1 LFALI
6 DEYMNKNTVI
16 SVLAAL
22 KREIGPFLG
31 FMDKVTRKRHS
42 GFTIWEGLFSGVR
55 VRVITT
61 GMATEPPIDMLRD
74 CSLLL
79 STGFCGALRGTVHT
93 GDLVVSSSVAFGD
106 RDLIT
111 RILNPHSS
119 TSSFEGSGVFD
130 INVDDELL
138 SVIREKLSR
147 NGQVVH
153 VGRTVTCARTINK
166 REEKSMLGKY
176 FDALAV
182 DMEDYRRLGITRQ
195 LGTKMY
201 CVRAVLDDSEDTI
214 PGSWSGLG
222 PGKLSALL
230 RKITPAQQSIGHML
244 TAIVPAALKKMEM
257 E

>member
-1 LFALI
+1 
-6 DEYMNKNTVI
+6 MNKGTVI
-16 SVLAAL
+16 AVLAAL

-31 FMDKVTRKRHS
+31 LMDKVTRKRHS
-42 GFTIWEGLFSGVR
+42 GCSIWEGLFSGVR
-55 VRVITT
+55 VSVITT
-61 GMATEPPIDMLRD
+61 GTATEPPLDLLRD

-79 STGFCGALRGTVHT
+79 STGFCGALRGAVHT

-106 RDLIT
+106 GDLIT
-111 RILNPHSS
+111 RILDPHSS
-119 TSSFEGSGVFD
+119 TGLFEGSGVFD
-130 INVDDELL
+130 IDVDNELL

-166 REEKSMLGKY
+166 REEKSILGKY

-182 DMEDYRRLGITRQ
+182 DMEDYRRLRIARQ
-195 LGTKMY
+195 LATKMY

-214 PGSWSGLG
+214 PGPWSGIG

-230 RKITPAQQSIGHML
+230 RKITPAQQSIGRML
-244 TAIVPAALKKMEM
+244 VAFVPAALKKMEI

>member
-1 LFALI
+1 
-6 DEYMNKNTVI
+6 MNRDTVI
-16 SVLAAL
+16 AVLAAL

-31 FMDKVTRKRHS
+31 LMDKVTRKRHS
-42 GFTIWEGLFSGVR
+42 GCSIWEGLFSNVK

-61 GMATEPPIDMLRD
+61 GMATEPPIDLLRG

-79 STGFCGALRGTVHT
+79 STGFCGASRGTIHT

-106 RDLIT
+106 GDLIT

-119 TSSFEGSGVFD
+119 TGSFEGSGVFD
-130 INVDDELL
+130 IEVGNELL
-138 SVIREKLSR
+138 SVIREKLSL

-153 VGRTVTCARTINK
+153 VGRTVTCARVIKN
-166 REEKSMLGKY
+166 REEKGRIGNY

-182 DMEDYRRLGITRQ
+182 DMEDYRRLRIARQ

-214 PGSWSGLG
+214 PGPWSGIG

-230 RKITPAQQSIGHML
+230 RKITPAQQSIGRML
-244 TAIVPAALKKMEM
+244 TAFVPAALIKMEI

>member
-1 LFALI
+1 
-6 DEYMNKNTVI
+6 MNKDTVI
-16 SVLAAL
+16 AVLAAL

-31 FMDKVTRKRHS
+31 LMDKVTRKRHS
-42 GFTIWEGLFSGVR
+42 GCSIWEGLFSGVR
-55 VRVITT
+55 VSVITT
-61 GMATEPPIDMLRD
+61 GTATEPPLDLLRD

-79 STGFCGALRGTVHT
+79 STGFCGALRGAVHT

-106 RDLIT
+106 GDLIT
-111 RILNPHSS
+111 RILDPHSS
-119 TSSFEGSGVFD
+119 TGLFEGSGVFD
-130 INVDDELL
+130 IDVDNELL

-166 REEKSMLGKY
+166 REEKSILGKY

-182 DMEDYRRLGITRQ
+182 DMEDYRRLRIARQ
-195 LGTKMY
+195 LGAKMY

-214 PGSWSGLG
+214 PGPWSGIG
-222 PGKLSALL
+222 PGKLAALI
-230 RKITPAQQSIGHML
+230 RKITPAQQSIGRML
-244 TAIVPAALKKMEM
+244 TVFVPAALKKMEI

>member
-1 LFALI
+1 
-6 DEYMNKNTVI
+6 MNRDTVI
-16 SVLAAL
+16 AVLVAL

-31 FMDKVTRKRHS
+31 LMDKVTRKRHS
-42 GFTIWEGLFSGVR
+42 GCSIWEGLFSGVK

-61 GMATEPPIDMLRD
+61 GMATEPPIDLLRG

-79 STGFCGALRGTVHT
+79 STGFCGASRGTIHT

-106 RDLIT
+106 GDLIT

-119 TSSFEGSGVFD
+119 TGSFEGSGVFD
-130 INVDDELL
+130 IEVGNELL
-138 SVIREKLSR
+138 SVIREKLSL

-153 VGRTVTCARTINK
+153 VGRTVTCARVINK
-166 REEKSMLGKY
+166 REEKSILGNY

-182 DMEDYRRLGITRQ
+182 DMEDYRRLRIARQ

-214 PGSWSGLG
+214 PGPWSGIG

-230 RKITPAQQSIGHML
+230 RKITPAQQSIGRML
-244 TAIVPAALKKMEM
+244 TVLIPAIFEKMEI